1 MVAEAAG
8 SISPGH
14 FIRPSSRRVD
24 FNNSEAWGPAHSLV
38 LVFFEFACSRIMGWC
53 AQVQAVKP
61 QSYRSPVLSLFAGIW
76 EAKSRV
82 MPFKA
87 TAPDVMPF
95 F

>member
-1 MVAEAAG
+1 MQGVFLLLTLFGLAAA
-8 SISPGH
+8 
-14 FIRPSSRRVD
+14 
-24 FNNSEAWGPAHSLV
+24 AWTLIAGKLGDPPKVHYFLSL
-38 LVFFEFACSRIMGWC
+38 FEFACSRIIGSY

-61 QSYRSPVLSLFAGIW
+61 QSFRSPVLSLFAGIW